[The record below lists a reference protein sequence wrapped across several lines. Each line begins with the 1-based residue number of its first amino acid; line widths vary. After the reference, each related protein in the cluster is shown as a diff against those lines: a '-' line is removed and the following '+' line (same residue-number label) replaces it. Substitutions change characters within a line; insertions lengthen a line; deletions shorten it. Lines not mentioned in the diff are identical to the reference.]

1 MPFFSPLVP
10 RLHSIAWPLPSVAAI
25 PRPTAIPYVVSD
37 AGNFHHAK
45 TKITSAN
52 ARNEVGTRKK

>member
-1 MPFFSPLVP
+1 MPFFSALVAGLQAVALAFSF
-10 RLHSIAWPLPSVAAI
+10 RRCHPLPTAA
-25 PRPTAIPYVVSD
+25 PYVVSD

-45 TKITSAN
+45 TKTTSAN